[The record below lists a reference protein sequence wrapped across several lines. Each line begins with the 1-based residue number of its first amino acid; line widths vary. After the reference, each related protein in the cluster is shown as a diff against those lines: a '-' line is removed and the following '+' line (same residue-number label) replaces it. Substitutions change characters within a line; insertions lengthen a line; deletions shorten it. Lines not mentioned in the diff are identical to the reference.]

1 MRCLI
6 LAGGYGTRMQGILGD
21 VPKALADIQGRCV
34 LDRLLDGLAPL
45 VSQVSLIS
53 NARFYP
59 LFEAWQAHSAHTVQ
73 LFNNGSTQAANRLG
87 ALGDLD
93 LLLSKTGYDAPALVV
108 ASDTV
113 LDFSLRDLLQQFQRA
128 GCSQLAVRR
137 NSDLADQRRR
147 GVVQLGAGQRVIAF
161 QEKPQNPESDI
172 AASPIYLLTTEALAR
187 LPSYLAEGRPKDA
200 PGSFI
205 ETLCQEQRVEG
216 WWMPG
221 PLFDVGNPVS
231 YQAAQD
237 GLLKGVEG

>member
-21 VPKALADIQGRCV
+21 IPKALADVKGRSV

-45 VSQVSLIS
+45 VTSISLIS

-59 LFEAWQAHSAHTVQ
+59 MFEAWAAQSTYAVHLV
-73 LFNNGSTQAANRLG
+73 NNGSTQVDNRLG

-93 LLLSKTGYDAPALVV
+93 LLLTKTGFDAPALVV

-113 LDFSLRDLLQQFQRA
+113 LDFSLSGLLQRFQRT
-128 GCSQLAVRR
+128 GCSQLAIRR
-137 NSDLADQRRR
+137 NLDPADQRRR
-147 GVVQLGAGQRVIAF
+147 GVVQLDAEQRVIAF
-161 QEKPQNPESDI
+161 QEKPDNPKSDI
-172 AASPIYLLTTEALAR
+172 AASPIYLLTPKALAR

-205 ETLCQEQRVEG
+205 ETLCLEQRVEG
-216 WWMPG
+216 WWVPG
-221 PLFDVGNPVS
+221 ALFDVGNPES
-231 YQAAQD
+231 YQAVQD
-237 GLLKGVEG
+237 RLS

>member
-21 VPKALADIQGRCV
+21 IPKALADVQGRSV

-45 VSQVSLIS
+45 VTSISLIS

-59 LFEAWQAHSAHTVQ
+59 MFEAWAAQSTYAVHFV
-73 LFNNGSTQAANRLG
+73 NNGSTQVDNRLG

-93 LLLSKTGYDAPALVV
+93 LLLTKTGFDAPALVV

-113 LDFSLRDLLQQFQRA
+113 LDFSLSGLLQRFQRT
-128 GCSQLAVRR
+128 GCSQLAIRR
-137 NSDLADQRRR
+137 NLDPADQRRR
-147 GVVQLGAGQRVIAF
+147 GVVQLDAEQRVIAF
-161 QEKPQNPESDI
+161 QEKPDNPKSDI
-172 AASPIYLLTTEALAR
+172 AASPIYLLTPKALAR

-205 ETLCQEQRVEG
+205 ETLCLEQRVEG
-216 WWMPG
+216 WWVPG
-221 PLFDVGNPVS
+221 ALFDVGNPES
-231 YQAAQD
+231 YQAVQD
-237 GLLKGVEG
+237 RLS

>member
-1 MRCLI
+1 MRCLV
-6 LAGGYGTRMQGILGD
+6 LAGGYGTRMQGILGER
-21 VPKALADIQGRCV
+21 PKALADIQGRCV
-34 LDRLLDGLAPL
+34 LDRLLDGLSPL
-45 VSQVSLIS
+45 VSQVSLVS

-59 LFEAWQAHSAHTVQ
+59 LFEAWAALSPHSVQ
-73 LFNNGSTQAANRLG
+73 LFNNGSTLADNRLG

-93 LLLSKTGYDAPALVV
+93 LLLSKIGYDAPALVV

-113 LDFSLRDLLQQFQRA
+113 LDFSLSGLLQQFQRT

-137 NSDLADQRRR
+137 NPDPAD
-147 GVVQLGAGQRVIAF
+147 QRVIAF
-161 QEKPQNPESDI
+161 QEKPERPASDI
-172 AASPIYLLTTEALAR
+172 AASPIYLLTPVALAR

-221 PLFDVGNPVS
+221 ALFDVGNPES

-237 GLLKGVEG
+237 GLS